1 MNAFEQAA
9 DVQPDKY
16 AQQKELGEAAGIDLE
31 QLPGFEP
38 EARRNKLFMDAGLN
52 RLWEGAPV
60 TAKWLSNPDNAKL
73 ASDSVQQ
80 LSGIE
85 SVFKRISE
93 IPQNIGEQWQEGQ
106 LMAEQ
111 GFIGQ
116 RMQSG
121 TSTMEDVR
129 RIEEIN
135 ERMAGLRGEKTIE
148 GAVTQVLGQ
157 MSTTLPEALRF
168 GGESA
173 IVAGT
178 VATVAGQAGPQVAA
192 PEELITVP
200 GAALTAF
207 FAGTTWKMAD
217 QAYKIEAGHSYLEMI
232 NEGIDKDTAALAS
245 AGVGLVNAALELTG
259 VGIVTAPIRKAL
271 TKKVASGLAKAM
283 TKPTKKQAFLN
294 FGKAY
299 LKAWSGET
307 STEFLQEVSSVAGV
321 ELAKVLE
328 GRESLLET
336 EEGRAEIAGRLV
348 DIVEQV
354 GKGMSVLAFPGAAV
368 QFNMDYSRA
377 KAAQRQTEFFNEL
390 NDAVAENPLKKRSPA
405 AFEEFLRAQTN
416 GTPVE
421 NVFID
426 VDQFAQV
433 LVQQGVAREA
443 LQQNI
448 PEVAKQVDEA
458 VAIGGDIT
466 IPTAKYAVHF
476 AGTDLGN
483 AMQPHLKISPEKM
496 SQAEAQQFEQEKT
509 RMMAESQEVI
519 EQKQETDQT
528 FRESANEVKQT
539 VFEQIKATGQYMQDE
554 ARTMSTLAQAFYVTK
569 AAEMGIQPKE
579 LYDRIP
585 YRVVSGEMQT
595 EGQVLQQQGKDA
607 PIFYSQLEKVIREAK
622 HLKMPGKQWSQWL
635 KSNAPKLGVKADEMQ
650 AVGIEEFLELKGN
663 DKVTRQEIEEY
674 LRQNGVRVEEV
685 IKGSKDERYALGSAR
700 LKFVMEQNPIQ
711 VQELKEVG
719 LEPFIDTDS
728 GIDGV
733 LFKDVEYGDFYD
745 YEEVQSMS
753 EFSIDVGQVAQM
765 IAEEYVEGATE
776 TIPFPTKYSMYTLP
790 GGDEYRELL
799 LTLPESRN
807 EDLGIDTSGWTV
819 RVMYDNV
826 ITGQRELEVLDAS
839 GDVVTQHYGY
849 RGSDEDAV
857 YDAAKKRAEIM
868 HSSSKRKNQYKS
880 SHWGEPNVLAHIR
893 FNDRTG
899 ADGKKVLFIEEIQS
913 DWGQEGKKRGFA
925 QDVNDV
931 KERQNKLEA
940 ELVEKYGEAWRLKST
955 PQENAQW
962 DEYSDMIRGAEE
974 GVQSAPFVT
983 DTKAWV
989 GLAIKRMIRYAT
1001 EGGYDKVAFI
1011 NGEQSAE
1018 RYDLSKQ
1025 VKSIEWNGYD
1035 SRGAVKLVS
1044 IDPIDGN
1051 TIELPLDSNGKV
1063 INAAGTQFD
1072 GKPIDEVVG
1081 KEIAEKIMTDRS
1093 GELSGDG
1100 LKIGGE
1106 GMKAFYD
1113 KIVPSVANKIVKKYG
1128 AKVEGNI
1135 LGGKLEGLIDY
1146 NKLFGELQEM
1156 NELSGAYDSQDFD
1169 MAVDMMTSFITNYS
1183 FVKDKTLRQFLRAMT
1198 SSTKEPYASVIG
1210 SIEPTLDDPTS
1221 TWQEKLDEPVRKQ
1234 PKTESEYWDDV
1245 SEVQN
1250 KIIYEYKNS
1259 YVEKSSEGLPVSVK
1273 EFEKYV
1279 NTIPEKMRGFNSSLV
1294 NVLNWDLEHHKENKA
1309 SAEVAK
1315 ELLHNIA
1322 GFDLTDQEATTGEST
1337 DKYFK
1342 SPGDIKR
1349 EIIAFKEIEYATF
1362 EVTDK
1367 MRETAMQGQVLFQS
1381 SGLRKAKTFTEA
1393 KTAAQEFVGKPL
1405 VNRETGM
1412 VVTVSK
1418 NSVSKM
1424 LSRKAVGKSET
1435 PALHSAAVAN
1445 ADRLFE
1451 HAIHGWSKPDEKG
1464 SASIAA
1470 IHRFFAPFNTGDG
1483 VRMVKLTVK
1492 ESARSDQSNR
1502 LYTLEAV
1509 ELNEKAPAALWVDAT
1524 IKADGFDPTSILSV
1538 EAIYKLANAV
1548 ENNKFLQAGSGSRG
1562 GFDPQQLTTIL
1573 TKKAD
1578 LSTYLHETSH
1588 FYLEALSRIATMPE
1602 ATAQDKAD
1610 MQTVL
1615 DWFGVKDLDAW
1626 SALSLDEQRKHHEAF
1641 AYNFE
1646 LYMFEGK
1653 APSLKLQQVFD
1664 RFRKWLLRVYRSIR
1678 EELNDA
1684 YKQENGTDLPILT
1697 GEIREV
1703 MDRMLASE
1711 EDIRLAE
1718 QVQSMKPLFDE
1729 RALTQMTAEQVEE
1742 YQAAQQ
1748 EAHDNAV
1755 SDLSKA
1761 SLRQMKWLSNAR
1773 SRILKDLQKKA
1784 NAERKQIRYEVTAE
1798 VLREPVYK
1806 AMTELKKGDGGLKIK
1821 LSDAQEL
1828 AGENWRKLGTGRFG
1842 MIRRDGQPVD
1852 FVAEIFGFDSGD
1864 AMVKALLDARPMKEV
1879 IAEKTDLRMEN
1890 EFSELVDPKQ
1900 KEEAVQKSLHN
1911 EARARFIAVELRA
1924 LANARSPVRVLTAAA
1939 KQTAKT
1945 LVEQRQVK
1953 DLRPHVHTVA
1963 EAKAARQAEAEMKK
1977 GLTMEAAQSKR
1988 RQLLQNHMASESIA
2002 AKEFVEKAR
2011 KYFKRLQSDVSRK
2024 RMGADAGDQI
2034 DALLE
2039 RFGLKSL
2046 GSYVERQSLAE
2057 WLNVQE
2063 DIGRLPEIAQSLQ
2076 NESYRR
2082 DYRELSFAEFV
2093 DLHDAIRQIEHIG
2106 RNERKLLSAAKEIE
2120 YEKARDEIVTSINAN
2135 ARGRKAETR
2144 APTTSFGRFKKGYER
2159 FKASHLKASAIAR
2172 ILDGGKDGGP
2182 VWEYLIRPANEA
2194 GNKEVEMRAD
2204 ATIRLSDIIVP
2215 VLKAG
2220 KMGGK
2225 GKMFPSINRSL
2236 NREQVFAIA
2245 LNTGNASNI
2254 QRLTS
2259 GEGWTMEQVMPV
2271 LESLTEAELQ
2281 AVQEVW
2287 DFFESYR
2294 PQIAEKERRV
2304 FGREPKWIEPQTI
2317 TIKSADGKDVGLRGG
2332 YYPVVYDPAASQ
2344 RAEAYADAEQAK
2356 LDMKGAFTSATT
2368 RRSFTKTRTERVVGR
2383 PLLYNLAGMY
2393 NGANEVIHDLSWHE
2407 FLIDANRLLRS
2418 HGIDEAIR
2426 TQYGPEWKSQLKQ
2439 WVKDVAVGERLAM
2452 RSGEEIIGKIRQ
2464 NISAAGLGFNA
2475 VSAAI
2480 QLLGFNQS
2488 VVRVGAKWIAKGVS
2502 QATANPLQT
2511 IKDVRSKSEFMADR
2525 GRTQFR
2531 ELNEI
2536 RNMVQGESL
2545 AKKRVKM
2552 GTFLFIVKMQQLVDV
2567 PTWIGAYEK
2576 ALFEGNGEK
2585 RAIAL
2590 ADQAVIDSQASGM
2603 IKDLSAIERGGPAMK
2618 LFTVFY
2624 TYMNTVFN
2632 MATVSKMTARSKGK
2646 LVVDM
2651 LMIFVVPVVFDRIIR
2666 DAVTPDTDEDEWDWS
2681 KVARRFAADEL
2692 EYLMGTMF
2700 LVRELTYISE
2710 TLTGAEGPRFGY
2722 SGPAGLRLLDDI
2734 GTFATQASQLEFD
2747 RAFVRSAI
2755 NLIGSGTG
2763 LPSAQI
2769 NRTIKGA
2776 EALLEEETKNPAA
2789 LIFGTEEK

>member
-1 MNAFEQAA
+1 
-9 DVQPDKY
+9 
-16 AQQKELGEAAGIDLE
+16 
-31 QLPGFEP
+31 
-38 EARRNKLFMDAGLN
+38 
-52 RLWEGAPV
+52 
-60 TAKWLSNPDNAKL
+60 
-73 ASDSVQQ
+73 
-80 LSGIE
+80 
-85 SVFKRISE
+85 
-93 IPQNIGEQWQEGQ
+93 
-106 LMAEQ
+106 
-111 GFIGQ
+111 
-116 RMQSG
+116 
-121 TSTMEDVR
+121 
-129 RIEEIN
+129 
-135 ERMAGLRGEKTIE
+135 
-148 GAVTQVLGQ
+148 
-157 MSTTLPEALRF
+157 
-168 GGESA
+168 
-173 IVAGT
+173 
-178 VATVAGQAGPQVAA
+178 
-192 PEELITVP
+192 
-200 GAALTAF
+200 
-207 FAGTTWKMAD
+207 
-217 QAYKIEAGHSYLEMI
+217 
-232 NEGIDKDTAALAS
+232 
-245 AGVGLVNAALELTG
+245 
-259 VGIVTAPIRKAL
+259 
-271 TKKVASGLAKAM
+271 
-283 TKPTKKQAFLN
+283 
-294 FGKAY
+294 
-299 LKAWSGET
+299 
-307 STEFLQEVSSVAGV
+307 
-321 ELAKVLE
+321 
-328 GRESLLET
+328 
-336 EEGRAEIAGRLV
+336 
-348 DIVEQV
+348 
-354 GKGMSVLAFPGAAV
+354 
-368 QFNMDYSRA
+368 
-377 KAAQRQTEFFNEL
+377 
-390 NDAVAENPLKKRSPA
+390 
-405 AFEEFLRAQTN
+405 
-416 GTPVE
+416 
-421 NVFID
+421 
-426 VDQFAQV
+426 
-433 LVQQGVAREA
+433 
-443 LQQNI
+443 
-448 PEVAKQVDEA
+448 
-458 VAIGGDIT
+458 
-466 IPTAKYAVHF
+466 
-476 AGTDLGN
+476 
-483 AMQPHLKISPEKM
+483 
-496 SQAEAQQFEQEKT
+496 
-509 RMMAESQEVI
+509 
-519 EQKQETDQT
+519 
-528 FRESANEVKQT
+528 
-539 VFEQIKATGQYMQDE
+539 
-554 ARTMSTLAQAFYVTK
+554 
-569 AAEMGIQPKE
+569 
-579 LYDRIP
+579 
-585 YRVVSGEMQT
+585 
-595 EGQVLQQQGKDA
+595 
-607 PIFYSQLEKVIREAK
+607 
-622 HLKMPGKQWSQWL
+622 
-635 KSNAPKLGVKADEMQ
+635 
-650 AVGIEEFLELKGN
+650 
-663 DKVTRQEIEEY
+663 
-674 LRQNGVRVEEV
+674 
-685 IKGSKDERYALGSAR
+685 
-700 LKFVMEQNPIQ
+700 
-711 VQELKEVG
+711 
-719 LEPFIDTDS
+719 
-728 GIDGV
+728 
-733 LFKDVEYGDFYD
+733 
-745 YEEVQSMS
+745 MS
-753 EFSIDVGQVAQM
+753 EFSNDVGQVAQM

-776 TIPFPTKYSMYTLP
+776 PIPFPTKYPMLTLP
-790 GGDEYRELL
+790 WGDEYRELL
-799 LTLPESRN
+799 LTLP
-807 EDLGIDTSGWTV
+807 
-819 RVMYDNV
+819 
-826 ITGQRELEVLDAS
+826 
-839 GDVVTQHYGY
+839 
-849 RGSDEDAV
+849 
-857 YDAAKKRAEIM
+857 
-868 HSSSKRKNQYKS
+868 SKRKNQYKS
-880 SHWGEPNVLAHIR
+880 SHWDEPDVLAHIR
-893 FNDRTG
+893 FNAHTG

-913 DWGQEGKKRGFA
+913 DWGQEGKKKGFA

-983 DTKAWV
+983 ETKAWV

-1018 RYDLSKQ
+1018 RYDLTKVVSELAYWKDGGETWG
-1025 VKSIEWNGYD
+1025 VSLLNTKGRPIYGWNP
-1035 SRGAVKLVS
+1035 R
-1044 IDPIDGN
+1044 DGM
-1051 TIELPLDSNGKV
+1051 TVDELEANISEEITQKIVNDEGDSNPEDSGYFEDDKLPEGVSV
-1063 INAAGTQFD
+1063 IQ
-1072 GKPIDEVVG
+1072 E
-1081 KEIAEKIMTDRS
+1081 
-1093 GELSGDG
+1093 DG
-1100 LKIGGE
+1100 LKVGGE

-1113 KIVPSVANKIVKKYG
+1113 KIVPFVANKIVKKYG
-1128 AKVEGNI
+1128 AKV
-1135 LGGKLEGLIDY
+1135 
-1146 NKLFGELQEM
+1146 GETE
-1156 NELSGAYDSQDFD
+1156 
-1169 MAVDMMTSFITNYS
+1169 I
-1183 FVKDKTLRQFLRAMT
+1183 KTRF
-1198 SSTKEPYASVIG
+1198 
-1210 SIEPTLDDPTS
+1210 
-1221 TWQEKLDEPVRKQ
+1221 
-1234 PKTESEYWDDV
+1234 
-1245 SEVQN
+1245 
-1250 KIIYEYKNS
+1250 
-1259 YVEKSSEGLPVSVK
+1259 
-1273 EFEKYV
+1273 
-1279 NTIPEKMRGFNSSLV
+1279 
-1294 NVLNWDLEHHKENKA
+1294 
-1309 SAEVAK
+1309 
-1315 ELLHNIA
+1315 
-1322 GFDLTDQEATTGEST
+1322 
-1337 DKYFK
+1337 
-1342 SPGDIKR
+1342 
-1349 EIIAFKEIEYATF
+1349 
-1362 EVTDK
+1362 
-1367 MRETAMQGQVLFQS
+1367 
-1381 SGLRKAKTFTEA
+1381 
-1393 KTAAQEFVGKPL
+1393 KTAE
-1405 VNRETGM
+1405 
-1412 VVTVSK
+1412 
-1418 NSVSKM
+1418 
-1424 LSRKAVGKSET
+1424 
-1435 PALHSAAVAN
+1435 
-1445 ADRLFE
+1445 
-1451 HAIHGWSKPDEKG
+1451 KPDEKMFREASNDAHDSG
-1464 SASIAA
+1464 DTRSA
-1470 IHRFFAPFNTGDG
+1470 
-1483 VRMVKLTVK
+1483 VLL
-1492 ESARSDQSNR
+1492 SD
-1502 LYTLEAV
+1502 T
-1509 ELNEKAPAALWVDAT
+1509 
-1524 IKADGFDPTSILSV
+1524 AD
-1538 EAIYKLANAV
+1538 KLA
-1548 ENNKFLQAGSGSRG
+1548 ENPYMEIPGWIVNPNEPASKYIDKLRGDIPEETSQPSIDITQEMKQSVMQGQPLFQGDRKDPRG
-1562 GFDPQQLTTIL
+1562 GFAPQRLTTIL
-1573 TKKAD
+1573 NKKAD
-1578 LSTYLHETSH
+1578 FSTYVHETGH
-1588 FYLEALSRIATMPE
+1588 FYLEALSRVAAMPE
-1602 ATAQDKAD
+1602 ATAHDKAD
-1610 MQTVL
+1610 MQAL
-1615 DWFGVKDLDAW
+1615 LEWFGVENLDAW
-1626 SALSLDEQRKHHEAF
+1626 NALSLEEQRKHHEAF

-1697 GEIREV
+1697 GEVREV

-1773 SRILKDLQKKA
+1773 SKILKDLQKKA

-1806 AMTELKKGDGGLKIK
+1806 AMTELKKGDGDLKIK

-1879 IAEKTDLRMEN
+1879 IAEKTDLRMKN

-1911 EARARFIAVELRA
+1911 EARARFVAVELRA
-1924 LANARSPVRVLTAAA
+1924 LANALSPVRVLTAAA

-1977 GLTMEAAQSKR
+1977 GLTMAAAQSKR

-2076 NESYRR
+2076 NESYQR

-2182 VWEYLIRPANEA
+2182 VWEYLIRPANKA
-2194 GNKEVEMRAD
+2194 GNKEVVMRAD

-2344 RAEAYADAEQAK
+2344 RAEAYAEAEQAK

-2368 RRSFTKTRTERVVGR
+2368 RRSFTKTRRERVVGR

-2439 WVKDVAVGERLAM
+2439 WVKDVAVGERMAM

-2502 QATANPLQT
+2502 QATANPLQA
-2511 IKDVRSKSEFMADR
+2511 IKDVRSKSEFMAHR

-2552 GTFLFIVKMQQLVDV
+2552 GTYLFIVKMQQLVDV

-2632 MATVSKMTARSKGK
+2632 MATVSKMTAKSKGK
-2646 LVVDM
+2646 LVADM

-2789 LIFGTEEK
+2789 LIFGAEEK